1 MNPENPNETVNP
13 ETAPAQP
20 EATEAEVSELE
31 RLKGENELL
40 QAELKAA
47 KDKYIRLYAEFDNYR
62 KRMAAELADAQR
74 SGKFDAIRAL
84 LPTLDDLERALGFAQ
99 AKPEELL
106 PGVKSVVENFRR
118 NLESLGVEPVA
129 GVGADFD
136 PRYHEAIGAVDGEK
150 DKVLHVYQQGFKYGE
165 MLVRPAR
172 VVVGNGN
179 APEVEGQPM
188 SANGN

>member
-1 MNPENPNETVNP
+1 MNPENPNETALP
-13 ETAPAQP
+13 ETAPAPPQ
-20 EATEAEVSELE
+20 TEAEISELE

-47 KDKYIRLYAEFDNYR
+47 KDKYVRLYADFDNYR

-74 SGKFDAIRAL
+74 SGKFEAIRAL

-118 NLESLGVEPVA
+118 TLGSLGVEPVA

-136 PRYHEAIGAVDGEK
+136 PRYHEAIGAVEGEEG
-150 DKVLHVYQQGFKYGE
+150 KVLHVYQQGFKYGE

-172 VVVGNGN
+172 VVVGSGRTS
-179 APEVEGQPM
+179 EVEGPAPR
-188 SANGN
+188 ANDT